1 MKTIIKFNRLTHAL
15 NEYHKNLYN
24 YSTKKKLRYTNLY
37 AFIEQFVIL
46 IFYFYIVFLRFGT
59 KF

>member
-1 MKTIIKFNRLTHAL
+1 MKTIIKFNKLTHAL

-37 AFIEQFVIL
+37 SFIEKFVNII
-46 IFYFYIVFLRFGT
+46 IFIIIKFCVF
-59 KF
+59 